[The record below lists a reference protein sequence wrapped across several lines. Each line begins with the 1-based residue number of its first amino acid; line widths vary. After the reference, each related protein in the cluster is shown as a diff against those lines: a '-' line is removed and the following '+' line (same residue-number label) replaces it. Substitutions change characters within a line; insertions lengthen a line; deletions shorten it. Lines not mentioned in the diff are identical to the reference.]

1 MNFDASAQTLPT
13 WKCLKSA
20 RWLTTGAIMQL
31 YWYNSFHLCHSQSSV
46 DDYDNVPVEAFGAA
60 MLRGMG
66 WEEGKPIG
74 LTNKG

>member
-1 MNFDASAQTLPT
+1 
-13 WKCLKSA
+13 
-20 RWLTTGAIMQL
+20 MQL

-74 LTNKG
+74 LTNRG